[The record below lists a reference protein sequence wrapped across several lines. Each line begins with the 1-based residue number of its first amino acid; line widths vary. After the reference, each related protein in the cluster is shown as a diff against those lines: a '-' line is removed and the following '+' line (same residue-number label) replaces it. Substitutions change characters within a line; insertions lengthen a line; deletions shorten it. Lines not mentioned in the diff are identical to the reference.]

1 MRRRLI
7 PLLSIL
13 LLGGGWGCDAMGGS
27 ADSILAPRPTFSIV
41 SRAPGPGREGVPT
54 SASLVIQ
61 FNTDIDPASVSEG
74 AIAANGSTYGTLE
87 VKGATLT
94 FTPVGGWT
102 PGTGI
107 AIAISPDITGING
120 VALGPVSVWGFKVA
134 GDPPAPPDTVLM
146 VRARPR

>member
-1 MRRRLI
+1 MRRPLNLLLLT
-7 PLLSIL
+7 PLLGL
-13 LLGGGWGCDAMGGS
+13 LLGCDAMGGS
-27 ADSILAPRPTFSIV
+27 TDSILAPRPTFSIV

-61 FNTDIDPASVSEG
+61 FNTDVDPVSVGPGS
-74 AIAANGSTYGTLE
+74 ISANGSTYGTLE
-87 VKGATLT
+87 VKGAALT

-102 PGTGI
+102 PGTSV

-120 VALGPVSVWGFKVA
+120 VALGPVAVWGFKVA
-134 GDPPAPPDTVLM
+134 GDPPVLDTVQL